1 MVKPTTVYIDLNIL
15 QAVKLKA
22 LHERTSVSN
31 LINEALRLSL
41 REDLTDLA
49 AVSSRH
55 HEPVK
60 SFEAVLKNL
69 KHDGLL

>member
-1 MVKPTTVYIDLNIL
+1 MVKPTTVYIDAKVL

-22 LHERTSVSN
+22 VHGRTSVSK
-31 LINEALRLSL
+31 LINEALKYAL

-49 AVSSRH
+49 AISSRH
-55 HEPVK
+55 HEPSK
-60 SFEAVLKNL
+60 SFEAVLKGL